1 MVINDACRTSTRI
14 PGVSREKFMHLP
26 KMSNIRA
33 FSATLNR
40 MMEERLPSLMVVKL
54 RDSLSTSR
62 ILPIVILS
70 EQLHLVSI
78 LAPEFVVYNIIFT
91 EKHEGSDEGEYK
103 LFMRASLRPELP
115 V

>member
-14 PGVSREKFMHLP
+14 PGVSREKFMRLP

-33 FSATLNR
+33 FSGTLNR

-103 LFMRASLRPELP
+103 LFMRASLRRELP